1 MRLTMLLC
9 LIFLMGCTR
18 LPNTDE
24 PSLVDV
30 FSVMEIP
37 NNQLLIHYRDDAVDR
52 TEMID
57 TRNHNAVLIHIIE
70 GDTSWSILIKSDWIY
85 DTRTMQKE
93 PNAYDNANSSELNQ
107 VIKAYTE
114 HYDAVI
120 HEANAL
126 TALVLRLHEPTFH
139 RTGNGFML
147 RGLDTTHSTAMD
159 ENAMVEVYYQDN
171 TLQAVGYR
179 LEKDFPSTKNQ
190 SNFIEGTHITYG
202 ETLEVEFPPL
212 SEFDGVNE

>member
-9 LIFLMGCTR
+9 LIFLIGCTR
-18 LPNTDE
+18 LPDTDE
-24 PSLVDV
+24 PSVVDV
-30 FSVMEIP
+30 FSGMEIP

-57 TRNHNAVLIHIIE
+57 ARNHNAVLIHIIE
-70 GDTSWSILIKSDWIY
+70 GDTSWSILIELDWIY

-93 PNAYDNANSSELNQ
+93 PNPYENANSSELNQ

-120 HEANAL
+120 HEASAL
-126 TALVLRLHEPTFH
+126 TALALSLYEASFH
-139 RTGNGFML
+139 RTGNGFMF
-147 RGLDTTHSTAMD
+147 RGLDISQPTAMD
-159 ENAMVEVYYQDN
+159 ENAMVEIYYQDN

-179 LEKDFPSTKNQ
+179 REKDFPSTKHH

-212 SEFDGVNE
+212 NDFDGVNE